1 MRRLPGIEDSGLHR
15 RPTGGQGAS
24 QRAVEQGPLT
34 SVRPGLFMEKKMR
47 STKRVLES
55 SCFSVAGSEA
65 SLMPFVR
72 PCVRQLVSQ
81 HVFR

>member
-1 MRRLPGIEDSGLHR
+1 MGIQQALRVRMVQLE
-15 RPTGGQGAS
+15 
-24 QRAVEQGPLT
+24 EGPLT

-72 PCVRQLVSQ
+72 PCSAAACESISLEVIFCSPCQ
-81 HVFR
+81 

>member
-1 MRRLPGIEDSGLHR
+1 MS
-15 RPTGGQGAS
+15 
-24 QRAVEQGPLT
+24 LT

-47 STKRVLES
+47 SARRVLES

-72 PCVRQLVSQ
+72 PCMRQLVSRNLFSRQ
-81 HVFR
+81 EYGARFDNLLTLPVREDHRCQGTEAES